1 MTTLVKAARM
11 AAVVAL
17 FAVPAL
23 TLSDVASA
31 ATSHRGQ
38 SAAAKACASHKKGT
52 QEYKD
57 CLAAYRKAHP
67 KTAHAKAPANSAGA
81 TTSSTGTTGST
92 TTTK

>member
-1 MTTLVKAARM
+1 MTTFVKAARI

-23 TLSDVASA
+23 TLSDAASA
-31 ATSHRGQ
+31 ATHRGQ

-67 KTAHAKAPANSAGA
+67 TTAHAKTPATNSSA
-81 TTSSTGTTGST
+81 TSGST

>member
-1 MTTLVKAARM
+1 MTMFVKAARV

-31 ATSHRGQ
+31 ATTKGPSP
-38 SAAAKACASHKKGT
+38 AAKACASHKKGT
-52 QEYKD
+52 TEYKE

-67 KTAHAKAPANSAGA
+67 KTAHMTKKPAA
-81 TTSSTGTTGST
+81 TPTSGSTTTEST

>member
-1 MTTLVKAARM
+1 MTMLVKAARV

-23 TLSDVASA
+23 TLSDAASA
-31 ATSHRGQ
+31 ATTKGP

-52 QEYKD
+52 PEYKE

-67 KTAHAKAPANSAGA
+67 TTAHMTKKKPAATDAAA
-81 TTSSTGTTGST
+81 TTQP
-92 TTTK
+92 K

>member
-1 MTTLVKAARM
+1 MTTLVKAARI

-17 FAVPAL
+17 FAVPTL
-23 TLSDVASA
+23 TLSDAASA
-31 ATSHRGQ
+31 ATTKGQ

-67 KTAHAKAPANSAGA
+67 TTAHMKKPATGAA
-81 TTSSTGTTGST
+81 TTDQGST
-92 TTTK
+92 TTK

>member
-1 MTTLVKAARM
+1 MTIFVKAARV

-23 TLSDVASA
+23 TLSDAASA
-31 ATSHRGQ
+31 ATHRGP

-67 KTAHAKAPANSAGA
+67 TTAQVKKPATNA
-81 TTSSTGTTGST
+81 TTTDHGST
-92 TTTK
+92 TTPK

>member
-1 MTTLVKAARM
+1 
-11 AAVVAL
+11 
-17 FAVPAL
+17 VPAL
-23 TLSDVASA
+23 TLSDAASA

-67 KTAHAKAPANSAGA
+67 TTAHAKKPATNA
-81 TTSSTGTTGST
+81 TTTEQGST